1 MVVAVV
7 AGAVLGLVHVGVSA
21 HLVGDTHLAGH
32 LALVLLRHLVAL
44 LLHML
49 LAVRP
54 RAVASIPG
62 LSLGL
67 RLGDRAGKRWKYML
81 LM

>member
-44 LLHML
+44 LLHVL
-49 LAVRP
+49 LAVR
-54 RAVASIPG
+54 S
-62 LSLGL
+62 
-67 RLGDRAGKRWKYML
+67 
-81 LM
+81 